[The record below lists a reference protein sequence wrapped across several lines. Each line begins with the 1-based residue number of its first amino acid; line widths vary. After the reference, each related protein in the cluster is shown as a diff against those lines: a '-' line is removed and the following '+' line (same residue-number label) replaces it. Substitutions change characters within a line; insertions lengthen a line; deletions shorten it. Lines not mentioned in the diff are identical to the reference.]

1 MCGRYSDEGTTVA
14 ELAERF
20 DAQPKLESFAPSAN
34 IKPTH
39 TAPVVVMESGRRELR
54 GMQWGLI
61 PAWAKDPKIGYK
73 TFNAR
78 AETVAEKPA
87 FRQAF
92 KQQRCLVPARAFY
105 EWLSENGRKG
115 PYLFSLEDNELFAF
129 AGLYDVWTTPGGDP
143 LYSYTII
150 TTTPN
155 DLVERVH
162 NRMPV
167 MLAPQ
172 AEAVWLDAKVT
183 DPLALRSLLAPY
195 DASLMAVQRYDGK
208 L

>member
-1 MCGRYSDEGTTVA
+1 MCGRYSDEGTTVS

-39 TAPVVVMESGRRELR
+39 TAPVVVAQNGQRELQ

-61 PAWAKDPKIGYK
+61 PSWAKDPKIGYK

-87 FRQAF
+87 FRHAF

-105 EWLSENGRKG
+105 EWLSENGRKV
-115 PYLFSLEDNELFAF
+115 PYMFSLEDNEPFAF
-129 AGLYDVWTTPGGDP
+129 AGLYDVWTTPRGEA
-143 LYSYTII
+143 LYTYTII

-155 DLVERVH
+155 DLVERVP

-167 MLAPQ
+167 MLAPH
-172 AEAVWLDAKVT
+172 AEAVWLDANVA
-183 DPLALRSLLAPY
+183 DPLVLQPLLAPY
-195 DASLMAVQRYDGK
+195 DASLMAVQRYEGQ